1 MSIGEERYT
10 ETQNYLIG
18 LYGYMNERLFNGELK
33 ELALTM
39 SPDAKNKSL
48 GWITDVKVW
57 KEDKKDGGMYEL
69 NLSAQF
75 LNRPISEI
83 ASTLI
88 HQMCHQWARE
98 NGFKDTARSGSFHNK
113 LFKKVAEEHGLNT
126 EYVNG
131 RGWANTTLN
140 EIAERLL
147 EEYVAHNPPRL
158 IYREMPVKPKRI
170 RDVSIRKYVC
180 PDCEISV
187 RATKQVNVICGN
199 CLKQMQEEK
208 S

>member
-1 MSIGEERYT
+1 MSIGEERYA
-10 ETQNYLIG
+10 ETRNYLMG
-18 LYGYMNERLFNGELK
+18 LYDYMNERLFNGELK
-33 ELALTM
+33 ELTLTM

-48 GWITDVKVW
+48 GWITDAKVW
-57 KEDKKDGGMYEL
+57 KEDKNDGGMYEL

-113 LFKKVAEEHGLNT
+113 LFKKVAEDHGLNT

-140 EIAERLL
+140 ESAEQLL
-147 EEYVAHNPPRL
+147 SEYVAHNPARL

-170 RDVSIRKYVC
+170 RDAGIRKYVC
-180 PDCEISV
+180 PDCEVNV

-208 S
+208 L